1 MSNRKRGYNMSVEDI
16 YRVLIDDDEVIIGE
30 NSPYGL
36 ITRHVGKL
44 RDCGS
49 EYMNCKVRS
58 IRGWSHGVIIEI

>member
-1 MSNRKRGYNMSVEDI
+1 MTVEDI